1 MWYEK
6 IADSQYGIPT
16 PKALPAF
23 SADEAEKVARDFGK
37 SPSLPLHRSSS
48 HLPLSA
54 HDEQRCHDDL
64 SGSEGD

>member
-1 MWYEK
+1 MWHEK

-37 SPSLPLHRSSS
+37 SLSLPLHSIWFSLIEITR
-48 HLPLSA
+48 
-54 HDEQRCHDDL
+54 EIRKW
-64 SGSEGD
+64 GDSVSTGTKN